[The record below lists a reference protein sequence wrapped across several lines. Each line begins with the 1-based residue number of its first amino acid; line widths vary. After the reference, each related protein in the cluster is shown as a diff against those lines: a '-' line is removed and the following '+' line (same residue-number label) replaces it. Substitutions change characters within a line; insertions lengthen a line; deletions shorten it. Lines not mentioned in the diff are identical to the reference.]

1 MRSLKLP
8 SSWLQ
13 ITVLCA
19 LLFLGSWLIFSK
31 QDIIIDDACAQSDG
45 ACSNTK
51 SNIARQ
57 NSGGLPSAGVDDDD
71 NSSGTVINNLASMP
85 RVRKM
90 TAKCEWL
97 LNGNTTAMAEAR
109 KTDGV
114 VDRSG
119 SNAA

>member
-1 MRSLKLP
+1 MRSLKLS

-31 QDIIIDDACAQSDG
+31 QDINNDAFARSDG
-45 ACSNTK
+45 ARSNTK

-57 NSGGLPSAGVDDDD
+57 NSVGLLSAGVDDDD
-71 NSSGTVINNLASMP
+71 NSSSTVINKASMP

>member
-31 QDIIIDDACAQSDG
+31 QDIIDDACARSDG
-45 ACSNTK
+45 ACINTK

-57 NSGGLPSAGVDDDD
+57 NSGGLPSAGVGDDD
-71 NSSGTVINNLASMP
+71 NSSGTAINNLASMP